1 MISSMHHNTLC
12 TESDYLMEYGEDIS
26 NYFYYVNIQC
36 MTFENELIYSMMRNL
51 PYHRAEEMK
60 NGLNWTLW

>member
-1 MISSMHHNTLC
+1 
-12 TESDYLMEYGEDIS
+12 
-26 NYFYYVNIQC
+26 